1 MKSTTKMRELRE
13 KGEGD
18 LTLRERELAEQLFAL
33 RLQKVT
39 GQLEK
44 PSKIRG
50 AKRELARVLTV
61 RSELRRGEPVTT
73 KATAEPKPKPTPKAA
88 VAPAAKAAAKSR
100 TKSGTKSDTKSGAK
114 GDAKSGAKAKK
125 EGAGR

>member
-18 LTLRERELAEQLFAL
+18 LTHRERELAEQLFAL

-44 PSKIRG
+44 PSKIRS

-61 RSELRRGEPVTT
+61 RNELRRGIVT
-73 KATAEPKPKPTPKAA
+73 
-88 VAPAAKAAAKSR
+88 APAAPVQAAPASAPKAKASAPKEIAAKAGAKKSVKRAAKS
-100 TKSGTKSDTKSGAK
+100 
-114 GDAKSGAKAKK
+114 K
-125 EGAGR
+125 EQGAGQ

>member
-61 RSELRRGEPVTT
+61 RSEKHRGVTVTT
-73 KATAEPKPKPTPKAA
+73 KAPAEPKPAA
-88 VAPAAKAAAKSR
+88 APAAKAAAKSR
-100 TKSGTKSDTKSGAK
+100 TKSGAKSGAK
-114 GDAKSGAKAKK
+114 SGTKSDPKSGAKAKAKAKK

>member
-1 MKSTTKMRELRE
+1 MKSTAKMRELRE
-13 KGEGD
+13 KAEGD

-44 PSKIRG
+44 PSKIKS

-61 RSELRRGEPVTT
+61 RGE
-73 KATAEPKPKPTPKAA
+73 
-88 VAPAAKAAAKSR
+88 KSR
-100 TKSGTKSDTKSGAK
+100 AAENAK
-114 GDAKSGAKAKK
+114 
-125 EGAGR
+125 GAGR